1 MSAPTG
7 HLGRRLLR
15 VAVVS
20 GAVLAAAC
28 GSDGGSSGSARV
40 GDPAPEYRVSTL
52 DGDSVRLSDFRGG
65 PVLLNFWATW
75 CAPCRHETPFL
86 QSIHERFRDRGLQV
100 VGVSMDSPGSM
111 DDIRAFLDEMDVTY
125 EILHDARQRGMDR
138 FSLMGLPATFVLDE
152 EGRIQFARI
161 GPVSEEDREFLDAL
175 RQVSSS

>member
-1 MSAPTG
+1 MRAPAG

-15 VAVVS
+15 VVVVS

-28 GSDGGSSGSARV
+28 GSDGDSSGSARV

-52 DGDSVRLSDFRGG
+52 DGDSVRLSEFRGD

-111 DDIRAFLDEMDVTY
+111 EDIRDFLDEMGVTY

-138 FSLMGLPATFVLDE
+138 CSLMGLPATFVLDE
-152 EGRIQFARI
+152 EGRIRFARI

-175 RQVSSS
+175 RQVSS